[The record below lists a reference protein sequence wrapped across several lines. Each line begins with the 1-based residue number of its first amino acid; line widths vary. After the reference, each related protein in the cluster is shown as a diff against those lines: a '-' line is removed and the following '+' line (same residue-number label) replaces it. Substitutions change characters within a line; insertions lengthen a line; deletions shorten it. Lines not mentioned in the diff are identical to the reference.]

1 MELKIYKD
9 KQEVA
14 HKFSAYFAELA
25 KGKSSFHVALSGGST
40 PKVIFDILAENF
52 ADKID
57 WANIHF
63 YWGDERCVPP
73 TDDQSNY
80 NMTVEHLF
88 SKVEIPE
95 GNIHRVLGENDPISE
110 AMRYANLLEINLDR
124 VEGVPQFDLVILGM
138 GDDGHTASIF
148 PHEIELWHAEDH
160 CVVATHPDSGQ
171 KRVSINGKV
180 INTAKE
186 VAFLVTGP
194 SKAEKVQAI
203 LEKVKG
209 FDAYPAAL
217 VNPKSGKLLWFMD
230 ADAASLVATNS
241 A

>member
-14 HKFSAYFAELA
+14 EQFSAYFKEKADLGA
-25 KGKSSFHVALSGGST
+25 FHVALSGGST
-40 PKVIFDILAENF
+40 PKIVFDVLAQKFSDE
-52 ADKID
+52 ID
-57 WANIHF
+57 WSNIHF

-73 TDDQSNY
+73 TDDDSNY
-80 NMTVEHLF
+80 KMTVEHLF
-88 SKVEIPE
+88 SKIEVPE
-95 GNIHRVLGENDPISE
+95 ANIHRVLGENEPNGE

-148 PHEIELWHAEDH
+148 PHEIELWNAEDH

-171 KRVSINGKV
+171 KRVSVNGKV

-186 VAFLVTGP
+186 VAFLVTGA
-194 SKAEKVQAI
+194 SKAEKVKAVV
-203 LEKVKG
+203 EKTEGSEV
-209 FDAYPAAL
+209 YPATL
-217 VNPKSGKLLWFMD
+217 VNPTSGNLVWFLD
-230 ADAASLVATNS
+230 EDAAAGLNPNP
-241 A
+241 